1 MTEDIKIVVRTS
13 VTLPPENL
21 SYTFLFI
28 PQFDVICNQNAVRT
42 SVIQSPNGSSDT
54 LNLFIPHSD
63 VICDLSTLYLSD
75 AQQQG
80 IYLLNCLKEINIYI
94 AIYLT
99 IIHDTFNF
107 FYVFCIIYEAL

>member
-1 MTEDIKIVVRTS
+1 
-13 VTLPPENL
+13 VTLPPESL

-63 VICDLSTLYLSD
+63 VICDLNTLYLSD

-80 IYLLNCLKEINIYI
+80 IYLLNCLKEIKIYI

-99 IIHDTFNF
+99 IIQDTFNF